1 MRNEAVFRVILGAMG
16 AVGTLIRLYYMRK
29 VSQASQKISRKQEER
44 VRIALLASFNA
55 LGMIGGLMYVIA
67 PQRMRWATLPLPTW
81 SRWVGVGL
89 GIISN
94 PLLLWT
100 HHALGKNWSGALEI
114 KEEHAL
120 ATSGPYRWV
129 RHPMY
134 TAFFVIG
141 LASLLVSANGV
152 IGGAWLG
159 QAIVAASR
167 VGDEEALMIEEFG
180 DQYRAYV
187 RRTGRFL
194 PPFGRA
200 EESGNEVNTPV
211 PG

>member
-1 MRNEAVFRVILGAMG
+1 MRNEAVFRVIFVAGAGM
-16 AVGTLIRLYYMRK
+16 GTLVRLYYMRK
-29 VSQASQKISRKQEER
+29 VSESGQKISRRHEER
-44 VRIALLASFNA
+44 LRLALLVSCNA
-55 LGMIGGLMYVIA
+55 LGMVGGLMYVIA

-81 SRWVGVGL
+81 SRWVGVAL

-100 HHALGKNWSGALEI
+100 HHALGKNWSGPLEI
-114 KEEHAL
+114 KDQHTL
-120 ATSGPYRWV
+120 VTSGPYRWV

-134 TAFFVIG
+134 TTFFVIG

-152 IGGAWLG
+152 IGGSWLG
-159 QAIVAASR
+159 QAIVAALR

-180 DQYRAYV
+180 DQYRAYM

-194 PPFGRA
+194 PRIRA
-200 EESGNEVNTPV
+200 EARLGGTP
-211 PG
+211 

>member
-16 AVGTLIRLYYMRK
+16 AVGTVIRLYYMRK
-29 VSQASQKISRKQEER
+29 VSQAGQKISRKQEER
-44 VRIALLASFNA
+44 LRIALIASCNA
-55 LGMIGGLMYVIA
+55 LGWIGGLVYLIA

-89 GIISN
+89 GAVAG

-100 HHALGKNWSGALEI
+100 HQSLGKNWSATVEI
-114 KEEHAL
+114 REEQTL
-120 ATSGPYRWV
+120 VTSGPYRWV

-134 TAFFVIG
+134 TAFFVSG
-141 LASLLVSANGV
+141 LATLLVSANWV
-152 IGGAWLG
+152 IGGGWLG
-159 QAIVAASR
+159 QGIVAASR

-180 DQYRAYV
+180 DQYRAYI

-194 PPFGRA
+194 PPMKLKRI
-200 EESGNEVNTPV
+200 
-211 PG
+211 